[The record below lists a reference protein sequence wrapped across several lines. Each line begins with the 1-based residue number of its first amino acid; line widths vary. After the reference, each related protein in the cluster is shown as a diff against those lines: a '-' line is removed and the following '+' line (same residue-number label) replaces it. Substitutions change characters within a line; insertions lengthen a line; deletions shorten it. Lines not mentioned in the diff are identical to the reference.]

1 MLKFGSRRCA
11 STFQKADAKL
21 EQFYKYHATQ
31 ASLRPWIY
39 RPRNGNMLLTM
50 DLKDPESD
58 APLKPR
64 APVKPLSRKTLN
76 TYIWSAQE
84 ASQLLDLLHKWTSL
98 TTRKVGIWHYFTA
111 SHLQNILFAS
121 TFKLGKLSSFL
132 KHLYLWRP
140 RFVEAHNGAIFD
152 VEHFFNSVVTC
163 QLHRNSSRNLCDA
176 ETAQNKLLT
185 AWSQVNDKK
194 NESGLTSHLVAA
206 LAKQQ
211 GFSADLPLAGLTQAP
226 LVLPTADFEHLSN
239 GKLAA
244 FLSENKFKYIMAR
257 SLLEYG
263 NSVPTALEFV
273 ENYKAI
279 LEKLKRPD
287 IYHEYVAN
295 AKTLATVPTP
305 STNAAPHPA
314 AEQ

>member
-1 MLKFGSRRCA
+1 MLKFSSRRCA

-21 EQFYKYHATQ
+21 DQFYKYHATQ

-39 RPRNGNMLLTM
+39 RPRNSNMLLTL
-50 DLKDPESD
+50 DLKDPDSD

-64 APVKPLSRKTLN
+64 APVRPLSRKTLN

-98 TTRKVGIWHYFTA
+98 TTRKTGIWHYFTA

-140 RFVEAHNGAIFD
+140 RFVEAQNGAIFD

-163 QLHRNSSRNLCDA
+163 QLHRNNARNLSDA
-176 ETAQNKLLT
+176 ATAQNKLLT
-185 AWSQVNDKK
+185 AWNQVTDKN

-211 GFSADLPLAGLTQAP
+211 GFAPDVPLPGLPEVP
-226 LVLPTADFEHLSN
+226 LVLPTADVKQWSK
-239 GKLAA
+239 GKLAS
-244 FLSENKFKYIMAR
+244 FLSENRFRYIMAR

-263 NSVPTALEFV
+263 NLTPPVVDFV
-273 ENYKAI
+273 GSYKAI
-279 LEKLKRPD
+279 MKKLKRPD
-287 IYHEYVAN
+287 IYEEYVVN
-295 AKTLATVPTP
+295 AKTLATVPT
-305 STNAAPHPA
+305 SVANAAPHPA
-314 AEQ
+314 AEK